1 MARKLYLDVD
11 TGRFVAGLNGGVPPN
26 LSAFE
31 GDNADYELYFLT
43 AGTGSSAYEPLDY
56 SSKSVK
62 LHIGPQP
69 PSTATAYVAAQ
80 AWSNLPITVSATLV
94 RTITGGTAANEQQ
107 VLSFSP
113 DAYDG
118 TFALTFPSQALTFS
132 SVTGGL
138 FTTSGSHGLA
148 AGQAFVVTGFGTP
161 TGFSNGSTLYTA
173 QLVSGSQ
180 FFANTTATTTAITSY
195 TATTAGTGYTL
206 TATTS
211 VIEARASTTAVEDAL
226 EAISPI
232 GTGNVRVTGI
242 AGRTYRMAFTGA
254 KSQVALPLMTVT
266 QALTPVY
273 GKTATLNFNTTEL
286 INAISASASIEAT
299 MEVEVSQSGKI
310 ETVTQAPVTLGN
322 DIIAT
327 TGGVPVTVSPAA
339 FFYLQ
344 SPDNSTWSIS
354 VANDGS
360 LTAAKL

>member
-11 TGRFVAGLNGGVPPN
+11 TGRFVAGLNGGVPPD
-26 LSAFE
+26 LSSFE
-31 GDNADYELYFLT
+31 GDNVDYELYFLT
-43 AGTGSSAYEPLDY
+43 AGTGGSIYEPLDY
-56 SSKSVK
+56 SAKSVK

-80 AWSNLPITVSATLV
+80 AWSNLPTTVSATV
-94 RTITGGTAANEQQ
+94 SRAITGGAGANEQQ
-107 VLSFSP
+107 TLSFSP

-132 SVTGGL
+132 SVTAGL

-161 TGFSNGSTLYTA
+161 TGFSNGTTLYAA
-173 QLVSGSQ
+173 QLVSASQ
-180 FFANTTATTTAITSY
+180 FYANTTSTTSAITAY

-206 TATTS
+206 TATSS
-211 VIEARASTTAVEDAL
+211 VIEARASAATVEDSL
-226 EAISPI
+226 EAMAPI

-242 AGRTYRMAFTGA
+242 AGRTYRISFTGA
-254 KSQVALPLMTVT
+254 KSQVALPLMTVA

-299 MEVEVSQSGKI
+299 MEVEVSQGGKI
-310 ETVTQAPVTLGN
+310 ETVTQALVTLGN

-339 FFYLQ
+339 FFYLK

-354 VANDGS
+354 VDDDGT
-360 LTAAKL
+360 LLAEKI